1 MPDSNAAV
9 VRRQRFLFRSG
20 MLASPLFWRFL
31 FPIVIVVLS
40 FTAAIYA
47 FSVPYLK
54 KLVYSL
60 EERAV
65 LTNLNNVHELVRA
78 NYLAIEAYKQAVL
91 DAHKRQLKNITLFE
105 EAYIKNKYEEFR
117 SGLLT
122 EEEAKT
128 FALEELKRFRY
139 GNDNYVWV
147 ADLSGRFLSHP
158 DPEMDGKD
166 FSEVRDVFGNY
177 VLTPLIEKV
186 LANDEGYHSY
196 WWQRLGQ
203 DVPAEQLI
211 YARIFPQWGWVIGTG
226 VYLDDLEAE
235 VILRKEK
242 MIDELRQILLPIRI
256 ARTGYMY
263 IFDAWKNIII
273 HPDAKLENTNMG
285 EIVDPATGHSLA
297 EELMAAATTD
307 THTLHYLWDRPDDP
321 GNFSYEKID
330 WVKYVDG
337 FNWYIVASVYTD
349 DLNASSNALRDKI
362 IIASVAIFIATS
374 LLIALLVGRLL
385 TPIQELTQTA
395 SRVQEGDLSARCEIT
410 RNDEIGFLA
419 TTFNAMVG
427 QLRRNIEELDQKV
440 MERTRELDE
449 KNAQLTAN
457 VAKLE
462 QRNREISLLNA
473 MGERLQACRGLE
485 ETYPVAIEIAAALF
499 PTAGGALYMMDETSG
514 LLRRQ
519 NVWNGFSG
527 EPAEFAVD
535 DCWAIR
541 HNRSHLFT
549 TASDGQP
556 CRHLRLDADTP
567 EGPATVLCLPL
578 AGHNEMLGMLHLRW
592 EEPQAAQSED
602 LTASR
607 KNLAV
612 TVADHLAM
620 AMANLKLRERLHR
633 LSVRDGLT
641 GLFNRRYMEE
651 TLVRE
656 FKRAERQKLP
666 IGVIILDVDFF
677 KKFNDTYGHEAGDVV
692 LKTLARHMQ
701 HKVRQGDIVCRYGGE
716 EFVIIMP
723 GSAIDQTVER
733 AEEIRRS
740 VEEEMRPTY
749 GSEVFQVTIS
759 MGAAAFPDHGQTPE
773 EVLGR
778 ADAALYRSKDAG
790 RNRVTAAS

>member
-1 MPDSNAAV
+1 MPATETSV
-9 VRRQRFLFRSG
+9 VSQRFRLHGG
-20 MLASPLFWRFL
+20 MLRSPLFRRFL
-31 FPIVIVVLS
+31 LPIVAVVLS
-40 FTAAIYA
+40 FTAAIYF

-105 EAYIKNKYEEFR
+105 EAYIKNKYEEYR

-128 FALEELKRFRY
+128 SALEELKRFRY

-147 ADLSGRFLSHP
+147 ADLSGVFLSHP
-158 DPEMDGKD
+158 DPEMDGRD

-203 DVPAEQLI
+203 DLPAEQLT
-211 YARIFPQWGWVIGTG
+211 YARLFPQWGWVIGTG

-242 MIDELRQILLPIRI
+242 MIDELRSILLPIRI

-273 HPDAKLENTNMG
+273 HPDKSLENTNMS
-285 EIVDPATGHSLA
+285 EIIDPATGKPLA
-297 EELMAAATTD
+297 EELMAAALTGR
-307 THTLHYLWDRPDDP
+307 HTLHYRWDRPDDP
-321 GNFSYEKID
+321 GNFVYEKID
-330 WVKYVDG
+330 WVKHVDG

-349 DLNASSNALRDKI
+349 DLNASSMALRDKI
-362 IIASVAIFIATS
+362 VVASLAIFIATS
-374 LLIALLVGRLL
+374 VLITLLVGKLL
-385 TPIQELTQTA
+385 APIQELTQTA
-395 SRVQEGDLSARCEIT
+395 SRIQEGDLDARCEVD
-410 RNDEIGFLA
+410 RDDEIGFLA
-419 TTFNAMVG
+419 TTFNAMVE

-440 MERTRELDE
+440 LERTRELDE

-462 QRNREISLLNA
+462 RRNREISLLNE
-473 MGERLQACRGLE
+473 MGERLQACHSLE
-485 ETYPVAIEIAAALF
+485 ETYPVVAKIAAELF
-499 PTAGGALYMMDETSG
+499 PCAGGALYMMDGESG
-514 LLRRQ
+514 RLRRRA
-519 NVWNGFSG
+519 VWNDLAD
-527 EPAEFAVD
+527 EVEEFAVD
-535 DCWAIR
+535 DCWSIR
-541 HNRSHLFT
+541 RNRPHLVAMPT
-549 TASDGQP
+549 QEQL
-556 CRHLRLDADTP
+556 CRHVHADGDDLVT
-567 EGPATVLCLPL
+567 LCLPL
-578 AGHNEMLGMLHLRW
+578 AGHNEMLGVLHLRRSGNV
-592 EEPQAAQSED
+592 QSD
-602 LTASR
+602 HLTGDR
-607 KNLAV
+607 QNLAI

-620 AMANLKLRERLHR
+620 AMANLKLRERLHH

-651 TLVRE
+651 TLLRE
-656 FKRAERQKLP
+656 FKRAERLQAP

-692 LKTLARHMQ
+692 LKSLARHMQ
-701 HKVRQGDIVCRYGGE
+701 KKVRQGDIVCRYGGE

-723 GSAIDQTVER
+723 GSPIEQTVER
-733 AEEIRRS
+733 AEAIRRS

-749 GSEVFQVTIS
+749 GTETFKVTIS
-759 MGAAAFPDHGQTPE
+759 MGAASYPRHGKTPE
-773 EVLGR
+773 EVLGQ
-778 ADAALYRSKDAG
+778 ADAALYRSKEAG
-790 RNRVTAAS
+790 RNRVTAA

>member
-1 MPDSNAAV
+1 MPDSTAAV
-9 VRRQRFLFRSG
+9 LGQRFILRSG

-31 FPIVIVVLS
+31 LPIVGVVLS

-54 KLVYSL
+54 GLVYSL

-78 NYLAIEAYKQAVL
+78 NHLAIEAYKQAVL

-117 SGLLT
+117 RGLLA
-122 EEEAKT
+122 EEEAKAS
-128 FALEELKRFRY
+128 ALEELRRFRY

-147 ADLSGRFLSHP
+147 ADLSGRFLAHP

-196 WWQRLGQ
+196 WWQRLGE

-235 VILRKEK
+235 VIIRKEK

-273 HPDAKLENTNMG
+273 HPDAALENTNMG
-285 EIVDPATGHSLA
+285 ETIDPATGRPLA
-297 EELMAAATTD
+297 EELMAAATTPS
-307 THTLHYLWDRPDDP
+307 HTLHYLWDRPGDP
-321 GNFSYEKID
+321 GNFAYGKID

-362 IIASVAIFIATS
+362 VIASAAIFVATS

-385 TPIQELTQTA
+385 GPIQELTRTA
-395 SRVQEGDLSARCEIT
+395 TMVQGGDLSARCEIA

-419 TTFNAMVG
+419 TTFNAMVE
-427 QLRRNIEELDQKV
+427 QLRQNIRDLDRKV

-462 QRNREISLLNA
+462 QRNREISLLNT
-473 MGERLQACRGLE
+473 MGERLQACHGIE
-485 ETYPVAIEIAAALF
+485 ETYPVAAEIAAALF
-499 PTAGGALYMMDETSG
+499 PTAAGALYIMDDTSG
-514 LLRRQ
+514 LLCRQ
-519 NVWNGFSG
+519 DTWNGFSG
-527 EPAEFAVD
+527 GPESFPAD

-541 HNRSHLFT
+541 RNRPHLFT
-549 TASDGQP
+549 AAGEAQP
-556 CRHLRLDADTP
+556 CRHRGQAAT
-567 EGPATVLCLPL
+567 EAPAAVLCLPL
-578 AGHNEMLGMLHLRW
+578 AGHNEMLGMLHLCW
-592 EEPQAAQSED
+592 QEPPPTEEGR

-620 AMANLKLRERLHR
+620 AMANLKLRERLHH

-656 FKRAERQKLP
+656 FKRAERQGFP

-701 HKVRQGDIVCRYGGE
+701 SKVRQGDIVCRYGGE

-723 GSAIDQTVER
+723 GSAIGQTVER

-740 VEEEMRPTY
+740 VEQEMRPVY
-749 GSEVFQVTIS
+749 GSETFQVTIS
-759 MGAAAFPDHGQTPE
+759 MGAAAFPDHGSTPE
-773 EVLGR
+773 EVLGQ
-778 ADAALYRSKDAG
+778 ADAALYRAKAAG
-790 RNRVTAAS
+790 RNRVTAA